1 MAPKRV
7 LLVLAIV
14 AAFVA
19 SVGLIG
25 ATGDTGELAPR
36 VAGRDLRGSGPDV
49 QVPASGYR
57 PTVVAFFASWCRQ
70 CRGELEVLQTY
81 HERVGDQ
88 VQFVGVNF
96 SDQRSGITE
105 LLEEVGVTFPVLA
118 DPRGDV
124 TYRFGISGVPNTVFI
139 DMTGHIVKRTH
150 GYDWELADN
159 LRELFG
165 ISASLARQP

>member
-7 LLVLAIV
+7 VLVLGIV
-14 AAFVA
+14 AALVA

-25 ATGDTGELAPR
+25 ASGDIGEPAPQ
-36 VAGRDLRGSGPDV
+36 VAGRDLRGGWPEVHVPVSGH
-49 QVPASGYR
+49 R

-70 CRGELEVLQTY
+70 CRGELEMLQKY
-81 HERVGDQ
+81 HERIGDQ

-96 SDQRSGITE
+96 SDQRSAMTK

-124 TYRFGISGVPNTVFI
+124 TYRFGILGVPNTVFI
-139 DMTGHIVKRTH
+139 DGTGHIVKRSH

-159 LRELFG
+159 LRRLFG
-165 ISASLARQP
+165 VSA